1 MMGISYQKKRQT
13 PKEMFNREI
22 LKNSFL
28 AWSSTRRSLFTGFA
42 NTELR
47 ISCPLAKSLSKFDE
61 KINGSANPN
70 RVQKEHRSLPGRP
83 KSLEK

>member
-1 MMGISYQKKRQT
+1 MGISYQKKRQT

-47 ISCPLAKSLSKFDE
+47 ISCSLAKSPSKFDE
-61 KINGSANPN
+61 KIDGSANPN